1 MIRITIDE
9 KLEEMGKTRYWLAK
23 QTGMTYP
30 NICNLASG
38 KTTGILFEKLDKIC
52 DAMDCAPGDIITKA

>member
-1 MIRITIDE
+1 MIKITIDN
-9 KLEEMGKTRYWLAK
+9 KLEELQKTRYWLAK

-38 KTTGILFEKLDKIC
+38 KTKGILFEKLDRIC
-52 DAMDCAPGDIITKA
+52 DALNCLPGDIINKE